1 MGNFLRR
8 YKMQITALSPIHVGS
23 GEIISKKGYIYT
35 PWDHQVIVPDV
46 QKMYK
51 ALQERGKEKEFEL
64 YMTNSKDGQLALGQW
79 LQKNNCSKQDYEMW
93 KRYAMDAGEA
103 FTSDKTRRPK
113 EIHAFIKDAYGMPY
127 IPGSTIKGMIR
138 TALIAWK
145 IHCEPDRY
153 GGLKRTIQRK
163 AKEKGRRNQ
172 FLLNETN
179 RLEQSILYDLGRD
192 RKTSWNAV
200 SDCMSGLRVGDSL
213 PVKTD
218 CLTLAQKIDYTLQGE
233 EKALP
238 LLRESLSPGTKIYF
252 DITIDT
258 PVFPYSMKDIME
270 ALDYFQKICYKYFYS
285 RFHRGKTES
294 GLVWLGGGCGF
305 LSKTVLYPMLGL
317 DAVEVIDGIY
327 QSTLGKNYQTHKHA
341 RDKGLKLAP
350 HVCKCTKYQGQLY
363 DMGMGR
369 IEVIQS
375 SHE

>member
-1 MGNFLRR
+1 MMNG
-8 YKMQITALSPIHVGS
+8 
-23 GEIISKKGYIYT
+23 
-35 PWDHQVIVPDV
+35 
-46 QKMYK
+46 
-51 ALQERGKEKEFEL
+51 
-64 YMTNSKDGQLALGQW
+64 KDGQLALGQW

-93 KRYAMDAGEA
+93 KRYTMDAGEA

-145 IHCEPDRY
+145 IHCEPDKY
-153 GGLKRTIQRK
+153 EELKRTIQRK
-163 AKEKGRRNQ
+163 AKEKGSRNQ

-192 RKTSWNAV
+192 RKTPWNAV
-200 SDCMSGLRVGDSL
+200 NDCMSGLRVGDSL

-238 LLRESLSPGTKIYF
+238 LLRESLIPGTKIYF

-258 PVFPYSMKDIME
+258 SAFPYSMKDITE
-270 ALDYFQKICYKYFYS
+270 ALDYFQEICYKYFYS

-305 LSKTVLYPMLGL
+305 LSKTVLYPMLGS

-327 QSTLGKNYQTHKHA
+327 HSTLGKNYQTHKHT

-369 IEVIQS
+369 IERVQS